1 MQRKPLA
8 EQQEFVCPIAH
19 VVVEKCSIIGD
30 FMVFEHVHD
39 LPLWSNSTGICVD
52 AWQERDGERIGR
64 YLFSKW
70 PY

>member
-8 EQQEFVCPIAH
+8 EQQEFVCSIAH

-30 FMVFEHVHD
+30 FMVFKHM
-39 LPLWSNSTGICVD
+39 ICHYGALALEFVD